1 MTNER
6 SYKAAKNEAPKS
18 HSESRKKIIRKKK
31 RLNINMIIML
41 TVIFCISVF
50 VLYNLYNMIHISS
63 IKTAIVD
70 IGDVSRTVKRDM
82 LVVKNEKVFYAPSD
96 GYFDLIYPEGE
107 KVKKGQAIAKTKNQS
122 NDVNYSYLIELIDS
136 RIRALK
142 NNTEDKDTEDELVKT
157 NNRLD
162 YLYKE
167 IQNRINTGEIEYI
180 DILKKEVITLNNKKQ
195 YLLPAEDGHIKTIE
209 ELEAEKAELKK
220 QLESKKS
227 LVYSNYIGIV
237 TSYYDGYEDKFNI
250 NKIREITVSDIQS
263 VKDIEPVDYSKP
275 KVKGD
280 PLGRIVENFRWY
292 LVCEIT
298 KDDIDYIYTEKPVNI
313 YIEDIKIEAKLEDF
327 YKGSDGRFT
336 GYFRVED
343 ENFKF
348 YEKRKYTADIEYEFQ
363 KGLKIPV
370 SALIKKGDKNGV
382 YVIDRT
388 GTAVFK
394 EVDEI
399 GAKNNEFFT
408 IPYEATY
415 KKDLAKVNLYD
426 EVIINPENVVE
437 GRKVK

>member
-41 TVIFCISVF
+41 TVIFCISLF

-220 QLESKKS
+220 QLESKNS

-298 KDDIDYIYTEKPVNI
+298 KDDIDYI
-313 YIEDIKIEAKLEDF
+313 
-327 YKGSDGRFT
+327 
-336 GYFRVED
+336 
-343 ENFKF
+343 
-348 YEKRKYTADIEYEFQ
+348 
-363 KGLKIPV
+363 
-370 SALIKKGDKNGV
+370 
-382 YVIDRT
+382 
-388 GTAVFK
+388 
-394 EVDEI
+394 
-399 GAKNNEFFT
+399 
-408 IPYEATY
+408 
-415 KKDLAKVNLYD
+415 
-426 EVIINPENVVE
+426 
-437 GRKVK
+437 

>member
-180 DILKKEVITLNNKKQ
+180 DILNKEVITLKNKKQ
-195 YLLPAEDGHIKTIE
+195 YLLF
-209 ELEAEKAELKK
+209 
-220 QLESKKS
+220 S
-227 LVYSNYIGIV
+227 
-237 TSYYDGYEDKFNI
+237 F
-250 NKIREITVSDIQS
+250 
-263 VKDIEPVDYSKP
+263 
-275 KVKGD
+275 
-280 PLGRIVENFRWY
+280 
-292 LVCEIT
+292 
-298 KDDIDYIYTEKPVNI
+298 
-313 YIEDIKIEAKLEDF
+313 
-327 YKGSDGRFT
+327 
-336 GYFRVED
+336 
-343 ENFKF
+343 
-348 YEKRKYTADIEYEFQ
+348 
-363 KGLKIPV
+363 
-370 SALIKKGDKNGV
+370 
-382 YVIDRT
+382 
-388 GTAVFK
+388 
-394 EVDEI
+394 
-399 GAKNNEFFT
+399 
-408 IPYEATY
+408 
-415 KKDLAKVNLYD
+415 
-426 EVIINPENVVE
+426 
-437 GRKVK
+437 

>member
-1 MTNER
+1 
-6 SYKAAKNEAPKS
+6 
-18 HSESRKKIIRKKK
+18 
-31 RLNINMIIML
+31 
-41 TVIFCISVF
+41 
-50 VLYNLYNMIHISS
+50 MIHISS

-220 QLESKKS
+220 RIPMLQQL
-227 LVYSNYIGIV
+227 
-237 TSYYDGYEDKFNI
+237 
-250 NKIREITVSDIQS
+250 
-263 VKDIEPVDYSKP
+263 
-275 KVKGD
+275 
-280 PLGRIVENFRWY
+280 
-292 LVCEIT
+292 
-298 KDDIDYIYTEKPVNI
+298 
-313 YIEDIKIEAKLEDF
+313 
-327 YKGSDGRFT
+327 
-336 GYFRVED
+336 
-343 ENFKF
+343 
-348 YEKRKYTADIEYEFQ
+348 
-363 KGLKIPV
+363 
-370 SALIKKGDKNGV
+370 
-382 YVIDRT
+382 
-388 GTAVFK
+388 
-394 EVDEI
+394 
-399 GAKNNEFFT
+399 
-408 IPYEATY
+408 
-415 KKDLAKVNLYD
+415 
-426 EVIINPENVVE
+426 
-437 GRKVK
+437 

>member
-6 SYKAAKNEAPKS
+6 SYKAAKHKS
-18 HSESRKKIIRKKK
+18 VNNLSENKKKMKRKKSRF
-31 RLNINMIIML
+31 NINMMIML
-41 TVIFCISVF
+41 TVILCISVF
-50 VLYNLYNMIHISS
+50 VLYNLYNMIQISS
-63 IKTAIVD
+63 IKTTIVD
-70 IGDVSRTVKRDM
+70 IGDVSRTVKREM
-82 LVVKNEKVFYAPSD
+82 IVVKNEKVFYAPSD

-142 NNTEDKDTEDELVKT
+142 NNSEDNYTEDELIRT

-167 IQNRINTGEIEYI
+167 IQNRINTGDIEYI
-180 DILKKEVITLNNKKQ
+180 DILKKEVITLNDKKQ
-195 YLLPAEDGHIKTIE
+195 YLLPEEDGHIKTVE
-209 ELEAEKAELKK
+209 ELEAEKADLKK

-250 NKIREITVSDIQS
+250 DNIRDITVTDIKN
-263 VKDIEPVDYSKP
+263 VKDFEPVDYSKP
-275 KVKGD
+275 KIKGD

-313 YIEDIKIEAKLEDF
+313 YIEDVKIEASLEDF
-327 YKGSDGRFT
+327 QKGPDGRFT

-370 SALIKKGDKNGV
+370 SALTKKGDKEGV

-394 EVDEI
+394 EIDEI
-399 GAKNNEFFT
+399 GAENSEFFT
-408 IPYEATY
+408 IPYEAAY

-426 EVIINPENVVE
+426 EIIINPENVVE

>member
-1 MTNER
+1 MKEGEINI
-6 SYKAAKNEAPKS
+6 SMGCKSDDFMKN
-18 HSESRKKIIRKKK
+18 
-31 RLNINMIIML
+31 
-41 TVIFCISVF
+41 
-50 VLYNLYNMIHISS
+50 
-63 IKTAIVD
+63 
-70 IGDVSRTVKRDM
+70 
-82 LVVKNEKVFYAPSD
+82 
-96 GYFDLIYPEGE
+96 YPEGSE
-107 KVKKGQAIAKTKNQS
+107 FVPL
-122 NDVNYSYLIELIDS
+122 DEFFELELDYLIELIDS

-220 QLESKKS
+220 QLESKNS

-298 KDDIDYIYTEKPVNI
+298 KDDIDYIYTEKP
-313 YIEDIKIEAKLEDF
+313 AF
-327 YKGSDGRFT
+327 AS
-336 GYFRVED
+336 
-343 ENFKF
+343 
-348 YEKRKYTADIEYEFQ
+348 
-363 KGLKIPV
+363 PHM
-370 SALIKKGDKNGV
+370 
-382 YVIDRT
+382 
-388 GTAVFK
+388 
-394 EVDEI
+394 
-399 GAKNNEFFT
+399 
-408 IPYEATY
+408 
-415 KKDLAKVNLYD
+415 
-426 EVIINPENVVE
+426 
-437 GRKVK
+437 